1 MSKFNLFSKNND
13 SQEELK
19 NLSDENERLKL
30 QIDLM
35 ISKINS
41 LEIKTEELRRIIIE
55 LKNQRKRLTET
66 IEKLETLHKEKEDLI
81 EIAAHDIKNPA
92 GTIKNLVGLLESFDI
107 TAQEQNE
114 IHRSLMTIS
123 NTIVAIVKNL
133 TVSIKRSKG
142 TFELKVSST
151 NINSIIEKLLS
162 RYQIVAQKKSI
173 KLTST
178 LAENITKTLCD
189 ETKIDEVIENLI
201 NNALKFAPKNS
212 TVEVKT
218 RKEDN
223 FIVVEIIDNG
233 VGLTEEEAR
242 IAFDKDVKLS
252 NTPTGG
258 ESSSGLGLWIVRKF
272 VEKHNGRVWIKSK
285 KGVGSTFAFK
295 IPIKQKE
302 D

>member
-41 LEIKTEELRRIIIE
+41 LEVKTEELRRIIIE

-92 GTIKNLVGLLESFDI
+92 GTIKNLVVLLESFDL

-114 IHRSLMTIS
+114 IHQSLMNIS
-123 NTIVAIVKNL
+123 NTIVAIVNNL

-142 TFELKVSST
+142 TFELNVSSN
-151 NINSIIEKLLS
+151 NINSIIENLLS
-162 RYQIVAQKKSI
+162 RYQIVAHKKSI

-178 LAENITKTLCD
+178 LAENIPDTLCD

-218 RKEDN
+218 KKEEN
-223 FIVVEIIDNG
+223 FIVVEVIDNG

-242 IAFDKDVKLS
+242 IAFDKNEKLS

-272 VEKHNGRVWIKSK
+272 VEKHNGRVWITSK
-285 KGVGSTFAFK
+285 KGTGSTFAFK